1 MTSNQIF
8 KINVDINLLFNLLD
22 LICKKTPNYY
32 IFNFD
37 SYKKGIYH
45 NYIQIFFKDIRDN
58 YHISKQ
64 KYIDRKLNYNS
75 FITVMRQILKSNNI
89 FFTHK
94 IEHSNGE
101 YSIIYNIYYVN
112 KTDDD

>member
-1 MTSNQIF
+1 
-8 KINVDINLLFNLLD
+8 
-22 LICKKTPNYY
+22 
-32 IFNFD
+32 
-37 SYKKGIYH
+37 
-45 NYIQIFFKDIRDN
+45 
-58 YHISKQ
+58 
-64 KYIDRKLNYNS
+64 
-75 FITVMRQILKSNNI
+75 MRQILKSNNI